1 MAIKFFADQC
11 VPGSVMESLRDAG
24 HEVLRLRDYIRPD
37 SSDPVVIAKA
47 QELGALL
54 ISLDGDFMDIVT
66 YPPARYQGIVALQV
80 RGHPEVLPQ
89 LVSRLRAYLS
99 EHPEMSDYAG
109 RLLLIEPHRIRIRL

>member
-1 MAIKFFADQC
+1 MGLKFFADQC
-11 VPGSVMESLRDAG
+11 VPNLVMETLRDAG
-24 HEVLRLRDYIRPD
+24 HEVLRLREHIRPD
-37 SSDPVVIAKA
+37 SPDPTVIATA

-66 YPPARYQGIVALQV
+66 YPPSHYKGIIALQV

-99 EHPEMSDYAG
+99 EHPEMSEYAG
-109 RLLLIEPHRIRIRL
+109 KLLLIEAHRIRIRL

>member
-1 MAIKFFADQC
+1 MALRFFADQC
-11 VPGSVMESLRDAG
+11 VPNLVMEALRDAG
-24 HEVLRLRDYIRPD
+24 HEVLRLREHIPTDSPD
-37 SSDPVVIAKA
+37 PAVIAAA

-54 ISLDGDFMDIVT
+54 ISLDGDFVDIVT
-66 YPPARYQGIVALQV
+66 YPPWRYKGIIALQV

-109 RLLLIEPHRIRIRL
+109 KLLLVEAHRIRIRL